1 MKTSIR
7 CVLMA
12 AAITTASCNSN
23 PGNDK
28 NQAPIETIEQNTVTV
43 FTVDGASCKGKVSTQ
58 YFGSNK
64 ETDNFSVL
72 CQQDEPL
79 VLLQI
84 TFANEKDAAKSGLTA
99 KGFDGYKVNEG
110 QFDLVLTP
118 AGSSENFVATD
129 KSGGSVK
136 LLQHTIVISNMKL
149 FNREGKEKLVNG
161 TIEY

>member
-12 AAITTASCNSN
+12 AAITTASCNSI

-64 ETDNFSVL
+64 ATDNFSVL
-72 CQQDEPL
+72 CQQDDPL
-79 VLLQI
+79 VLLQA
-84 TFANEKDAAKSGLTA
+84 TFANEKDAAKSGLTP

-110 QFDLVLTP
+110 QYDLTLTP
-118 AGSSENFVATD
+118 AGGTETFVATD
-129 KSGGSVK
+129 KTQGAIKVESNAV
-136 LLQHTIVISNMKL
+136 VINNMKL
-149 FNREGKEKLVNG
+149 FNREGK
-161 TIEY
+161 